1 MANAVIDQADCV
13 MLSGE
18 TAFGKFPVKAVAEM
32 ARIIETTEKSTFLP
46 LHKHLS
52 DKIVNRIEAVAES
65 VFDLAMHTN
74 AKVIVGATE
83 SGFTA
88 REVAHERPY
97 HQHLVMLT
105 PKPKTLRQINMIW
118 GVQAFLAPEVETFE
132 DLSAEMMQA
141 VKAKKFAKKGDKV
154 VVVTG
159 EPLGQKENLNLVE
172 VKTV

>member
-1 MANAVIDQADCV
+1 
-13 MLSGE
+13 
-18 TAFGKFPVKAVAEM
+18 M
-32 ARIIETTEKSTFLP
+32 ARIIETTEKSAFLP

-52 DKIVNRIEAVAES
+52 DKVVNKIEAISES

-105 PKPKTLRQINMIW
+105 PKPKTMRQMNI
-118 GVQAFLAPEVETFE
+118 
-132 DLSAEMMQA
+132 DLGSPGIFGA
-141 VKAKKFAKKGDKV
+141 GS
-154 VVVTG
+154 
-159 EPLGQKENLNLVE
+159 
-172 VKTV
+172 